1 MRKPLAF
8 ALLAAVV
15 LAPRSIECQSGPST
29 PDSVFQ
35 QLVVE
40 RIGLAVR
47 GDSSKYR
54 TFVAADAIFI
64 NDDGSQDTRAQ
75 AVDNAGHKMSGT
87 LTVDSLH
94 VTRAGDVALVYY
106 GEVEHS
112 EIGSRILTAPFEALD
127 TFIWREGRWQLLAHT
142 KTHKINPAPP
152 IVVDSIT
159 LQQYVGRYEW
169 WPGFEN
175 IVTRRGSTLY
185 QRDSNEKEAT
195 LVRAATPESFY
206 TPGNPQLGVFV
217 RDVHGKVTSFVL
229 HEPDGTVDVA
239 RRLP

>member
-1 MRKPLAF
+1 MRKHVEF
-8 ALLAAVV
+8 ALLATLV
-15 LAPRSIECQSGPST
+15 LASRSIECQSGPSI

-54 TFVAADAIFI
+54 TFIAADAIFV
-64 NDDGSQDTRAQ
+64 NDDGSRFTRDQ
-75 AVDNAGHKMSGT
+75 AVDDAAHKSPSTM
-87 LTVDSLH
+87 TVDSLH
-94 VTRAGDVALVYY
+94 VTRAGDFALVYY
-106 GEVEHS
+106 RKVEHS
-112 EIGSRILTAPFEALD
+112 EMGSRTLTFPFQVLD
-127 TFIWREGRWQLLAHT
+127 SFIWREGQWLLLAHT
-142 KTHKINPAPP
+142 QTHKTNDAPP

-169 WPGFEN
+169 SPGLEN

-185 QRDSNEKEAT
+185 IRASGEKEAT

-206 TPGNPQLGVFV
+206 IPGEPLLLVFV
-217 RDVHGKVTSFVL
+217 RDGHGKVTSSLL
-229 HEPDGTVDVA
+229 HWPDGTVTQG
-239 RRLP
+239 RRLR